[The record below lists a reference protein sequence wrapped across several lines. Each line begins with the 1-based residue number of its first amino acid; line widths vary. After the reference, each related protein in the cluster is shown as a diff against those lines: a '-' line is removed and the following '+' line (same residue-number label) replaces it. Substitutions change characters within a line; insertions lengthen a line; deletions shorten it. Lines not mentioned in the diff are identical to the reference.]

1 MVRDNFE
8 ILLLVIG
15 PIFVELL
22 VLLLLWSFQL
32 IFFRRTF
39 EFGLILSSSYSYHE
53 EKKDESVGH
62 FIVKL
67 LPVLQ
72 RIN

>member
-1 MVRDNFE
+1 MLRDNFE

-32 IFFRRTF
+32 IFFA
-39 EFGLILSSSYSYHE
+39 EHLNL
-53 EKKDESVGH
+53 D
-62 FIVKL
+62 
-67 LPVLQ
+67 
-72 RIN
+72 